1 MNTTLAEQDPGLV
14 IAEREGIVDARYT
27 GIYTPPE
34 FGLRMHRSIEAC
46 RRSESFLLLIDL
58 RELAD
63 FQPTTGQRY
72 TIGCRAAELGA
83 GLRGVAVVVT
93 EAQLDP
99 DHFVVTVARNRG
111 LRIEL
116 FTDRDEALDWLR
128 RAASWRKPACTICAK
143 PTSSGP

>member
-1 MNTTLAEQDPGLV
+1 MNTTLAELDPGMEIV
-14 IAEREGIVDARYT
+14 EREGILDARYT
-27 GIYTPPE
+27 GSYAPVE

-46 RRSESFLLLIDL
+46 RRSGAALLLIDL
-58 RELAD
+58 RDLEN

-99 DHFVVTVARNRG
+99 DHFTVTVARNRG

-116 FTDRDEALDWLR
+116 FTDRDEALDWLQL
-128 RAASWRKPACTICAK
+128 AA
-143 PTSSGP
+143 